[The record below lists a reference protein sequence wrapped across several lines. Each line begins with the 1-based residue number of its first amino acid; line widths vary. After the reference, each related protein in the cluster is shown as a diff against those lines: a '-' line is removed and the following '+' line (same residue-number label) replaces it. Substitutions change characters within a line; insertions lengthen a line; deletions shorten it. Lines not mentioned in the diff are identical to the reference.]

1 MTRFWWVEFVTR
13 RCDIQKRIRNASTLY
28 EELEYLGSVA
38 ETERVCETQSSP
50 PNHSHLIFRTIHSP
64 VRYNVILHTHIL
76 IKFMKQLKNR
86 VPLSCNKKMRQRFV
100 RYGCT
105 NRHFHFLIDHKFF
118 IYHCRRENIS
128 KKLLRLF

>member
-1 MTRFWWVEFVTR
+1 MCQIFVLPMTTFWWVEFVTR

-64 VRYNVILHTHIL
+64 VRYNVIIHTHIL
-76 IKFMKQLKNR
+76 IKLMKQLKNL
-86 VPLSCNKKMRQRFV
+86 VPLSCNKKMRQRSF
-100 RYGCT
+100 CT
-105 NRHFHFLIDHKFF
+105 LWLNQSSLSFSYRPQV
-118 IYHCRRENIS
+118 
-128 KKLLRLF
+128 LLSLSEGKY

>member
-1 MTRFWWVEFVTR
+1 M
-13 RCDIQKRIRNASTLY
+13 CQKFRTSNDEIRDFS
-28 EELEYLGSVA
+28 SVA
-38 ETERVCETQSSP
+38 ETERVCETQNSP
-50 PNHSHLIFRTIHSP
+50 PTHSHLILRTVHSP

-86 VPLSCNKKMRQRFV
+86 VPLSCNKKIRQRFV
-100 RYGCT
+100 RYGWT